1 MANLIKMPA
10 IVADATEAVLSAW
23 HAEPGST
30 VAVGDAIADIE
41 TEKAVVE
48 LEAESGGVLARLLVE
63 PGTSVEVGAPIAVIT
78 SPGEGDEGI
87 AAALAS
93 AGFAT
98 PSDAPATKDR
108 GVSGDRVFIS
118 PLARRVARE
127 RGLDLA
133 LLAGSGPSGRILR
146 SDVERAAAARPTPA
160 GEASVAA
167 VPAAPQTQPVA
178 TPPIAP
184 PVSAAQPAVS
194 NVDVVPLTR
203 MRQAIARR
211 LTESKSTVPHF
222 YLAVDVRMDVLLAF
236 RKELNAAATRKITV
250 NDLVV
255 RAIALALREVPDAN
269 VGFNGDSMFRY
280 RHSDISVAI
289 ATDGGLVTPVVRRA
303 ESLSITEVSAVIG
316 GFVERAQAGCIRP
329 DELVGGSFTVSNL
342 GMFGTKEFS
351 AILNPPQAGILAVG
365 AATPRAVVTNGEL
378 GVATVMTC
386 TLSADHRVVDGAVA
400 AQLMEA
406 FKRRMENPLSILL

>member
-30 VAVGDAIADIE
+30 VAVGEAIADIE

-48 LEAESGGVLARLLVE
+48 LEAESAGVLARLLVD

-78 SPGEGDEGI
+78 GPGEGDDEI

-93 AGFAT
+93 AGLAT
-98 PSDAPATKDR
+98 PSDAPAPKGT
-108 GVSGDRVFIS
+108 GGSGDRVFIS

-133 LLAGSGPSGRILR
+133 LLTGSGPSGRILR
-146 SDVERAAAARPTPA
+146 SDVETAAAARPTPA
-160 GEASVAA
+160 GEDSVAA
-167 VPAAPQTQPVA
+167 VSAASRTQPAA

-184 PVSAAQPAVS
+184 TVSAAQPAVS
-194 NVDVVPLTR
+194 NVDVAPLTR

-222 YLAVDVRMDVLLAF
+222 YLAVDVRMDDLLAF

-303 ESLSITEVSAVIG
+303 ESLSISEVSAVIG
-316 GFVERAQAGCIRP
+316 GFAERAQAGRIRP

-378 GVATVMTC
+378 GAATVMTC

>member
-1 MANLIKMPA
+1 
-10 IVADATEAVLSAW
+10 
-23 HAEPGST
+23 
-30 VAVGDAIADIE
+30 
-41 TEKAVVE
+41 
-48 LEAESGGVLARLLVE
+48 
-63 PGTSVEVGAPIAVIT
+63 
-78 SPGEGDEGI
+78 
-87 AAALAS
+87 
-93 AGFAT
+93 
-98 PSDAPATKDR
+98 
-108 GVSGDRVFIS
+108 
-118 PLARRVARE
+118 
-127 RGLDLA
+127 
-133 LLAGSGPSGRILR
+133 
-146 SDVERAAAARPTPA
+146 
-160 GEASVAA
+160 
-167 VPAAPQTQPVA
+167 
-178 TPPIAP
+178 
-184 PVSAAQPAVS
+184 
-194 NVDVVPLTR
+194 

-222 YLAVDVRMDVLLAF
+222 YLAVDVRMDDLLAF

-316 GFVERAQAGCIRP
+316 GFAERAQAGRIRP